1 MKADAAFPKISRT
14 MHKALHYYTLAMA
27 AFLTIAIFASYSG
40 KLGEK
45 AETAR
50 ENDSIPQVIKAVDLN
65 KPFEFAGEKLPMD
78 NFDVAERLDR
88 ELLVN
93 TYWHST
99 TVLNIKNAHKYF
111 PTIERILRENGIPED
126 FKYLA
131 VAESSLRNE
140 VSPAGARGIWQ
151 FMNGT
156 AEQYGLETNREVD
169 ERYHLEKS
177 TQAACELLKDYYR
190 RLNSWTLAAA
200 AYNAGLSRITR
211 EMEEQRAETYYDLNL
226 GSETSRYVFR
236 LVAIKEILSRPQDFG
251 FYLDTDERY
260 PPLEDYKSIEVN
272 TPIENLG
279 DFAREHGTSYRML
292 KVYNPWL
299 MDSKLPNR
307 SGKTYEIRVPK

>member
-1 MKADAAFPKISRT
+1 MRN
-14 MHKALHYYTLAMA
+14 KALNYYTLAMA

-40 KLGEK
+40 KLGEEPNK
-45 AETAR
+45 SGKDT
-50 ENDSIPQVIKAVDLN
+50 SIPQVIKAVDLN
-65 KPFEFAGEKLPMD
+65 KPFDFAGERLPMD

-93 TYWHST
+93 TYWHSN
-99 TVLNIKNAHKYF
+99 TVLNIKNAYKYF
-111 PTIERILRENGIPED
+111 PVIERILRENGVPED

-177 TQAACELLKDYYR
+177 TQAACKLLKDYYR
-190 RLNSWTLAAA
+190 RLNSWTLTAA

-211 EMEEQRAETYYDLNL
+211 EMEEQRALDYFDLNL
-226 GSETSRYVFR
+226 NAETSRYVFR
-236 LVAIKEILSRPQDFG
+236 LVAIKEILSHPQDFG
-251 FYLDTDERY
+251 FYLDNEERY
-260 PPLEDYKSIEVN
+260 PPLENYRAVKVDS
-272 TPIENLG
+272 TIENLG
-279 DFAREHGTSYRML
+279 DFAREQGTTYRML

-299 MDSKLPNR
+299 LDSKLPNR
-307 SGKTYEIRVPK
+307 SGKTYEIKVPK

>member
-1 MKADAAFPKISRT
+1 
-14 MHKALHYYTLAMA
+14 MHKALQYYTLALA
-27 AFLTIAIFASYSG
+27 AFLTVAIFASYSG
-40 KLGEK
+40 KQGAEEPEK
-45 AETAR
+45 NLNA
-50 ENDSIPQVIKAVDLN
+50 NSIPQVIKAVDLN
-65 KPFEFAGEKLPMD
+65 KPFNFAGERLPMD

-93 TYWHST
+93 TYWHSN
-99 TVLNIKNAHKYF
+99 TVLNIKNAYKYF
-111 PTIERILRENGIPED
+111 PVIERILRENNIPED

-177 TQAACELLKDYYR
+177 TQAACELLKDYYN
-190 RLNSWTLAAA
+190 RLGSWTLTAA
-200 AYNAGLSRITR
+200 AYNAGLSRIRR

-236 LVAIKEILSRPQDFG
+236 LVAIKEILSHPQDFG
-251 FYLDTDERY
+251 FYLDPEERY
-260 PPLEDYKSIEVN
+260 PPLDDYKIIEVN
-272 TPIENLG
+272 SSIDNLG
-279 DFAREHGTSYRML
+279 DFAREHGMSYRIL

-299 MDSKLPNR
+299 LDSSLPNR
-307 SGKTYEIRVPK
+307 SGKTYEIKAPK

>member
-1 MKADAAFPKISRT
+1 MN
-14 MHKALHYYTLAMA
+14 KALHYYTLAMA

-40 KLGEK
+40 NLGEEQTK
-45 AETAR
+45 SSE
-50 ENDSIPQVIKAVDLN
+50 ENGNIPQIIKAVDLS
-65 KPFEFAGEKLPMD
+65 KPFDFAGEQLPLD

-93 TYWHST
+93 TYWHSN
-99 TVLNIKNAHKYF
+99 TVLNIKNAYKYF
-111 PTIERILRENGIPED
+111 PVIERILKENGIPEN

-190 RLNSWTLAAA
+190 RMNSWTLTAA

-236 LVAIKEILSRPQDFG
+236 LVAIKEILSHPQDFG
-251 FYLDTDERY
+251 FYLDNEERY
-260 PPLEDYKSIEVN
+260 PPLENYRAVKVDSTIES
-272 TPIENLG
+272 LG
-279 DFAREHGTSYRML
+279 DFAREQGTTYRML

-299 MDSKLPNR
+299 LDSKLPNR
-307 SGKTYEIRVPK
+307 SGKTYEIKVPK

>member
-1 MKADAAFPKISRT
+1 MRN
-14 MHKALHYYTLAMA
+14 KALNYYTLAMA

-40 KLGEK
+40 KLGEEPNK
-45 AETAR
+45 SGKDT
-50 ENDSIPQVIKAVDLN
+50 SIPQVIKAVDLN
-65 KPFEFAGEKLPMD
+65 KPFDFAGERLPMD

-93 TYWHST
+93 TYWHSN
-99 TVLNIKNAHKYF
+99 TVLNIKNAYKYF
-111 PTIERILRENGIPED
+111 PVIERILRENGVPED

-177 TQAACELLKDYYR
+177 TQAACKLLKDYYR
-190 RLNSWTLAAA
+190 RLNSWTLTAA
-200 AYNAGLSRITR
+200 AYNAGLSRISR
-211 EMEEQRAETYYDLNL
+211 EMEEQRAETYFDLNL
-226 GSETSRYVFR
+226 NAETSRYVFR

-251 FYLDTDERY
+251 FYLDNEERY
-260 PPLEDYKSIEVN
+260 PPLEDYRIVTVDSTIES
-272 TPIENLG
+272 LG
-279 DFAREHGTSYRML
+279 DFAREQGTTYRML

-299 MDSKLPNR
+299 LDSKLPNR
-307 SGKTYEIRVPK
+307 SGKAYEIKVPK

>member
-1 MKADAAFPKISRT
+1 MN
-14 MHKALHYYTLAMA
+14 KALHYYTLAMA

-40 KLGEK
+40 KLGEEPEK
-45 AETAR
+45 SEVD
-50 ENDSIPQVIKAVDLN
+50 NNNIPQVIKAVDLS
-65 KPFEFAGEKLPMD
+65 KPFDFAGESLPMD

-93 TYWHST
+93 TYWHSNT
-99 TVLNIKNAHKYF
+99 ILNIKNAYKYF
-111 PTIERILRENGIPED
+111 PVIERILKKNGIPED

-190 RLNSWTLAAA
+190 RLNSWTLTAA
-200 AYNAGLSRITR
+200 AYNAGLSRISR
-211 EMEEQRAETYYDLNL
+211 EMEEQRAETYFDLNL
-226 GSETSRYVFR
+226 NAETSRYVFR

-260 PPLEDYKSIEVN
+260 PPREDYRVVEVD
-272 TPIENLG
+272 TAIDNLG
-279 DFAREHGTSYRML
+279 DFAREQGTSYRML

-307 SGKTYEIRVPK
+307 SGKTYEIKIPQ

>member
-1 MKADAAFPKISRT
+1 MN
-14 MHKALHYYTLAMA
+14 KALHYYTLAMA
-27 AFLTIAIFASYSG
+27 ALLTIAIFASYSG
-40 KLGEK
+40 KLGEEPEK
-45 AETAR
+45 SEVD
-50 ENDSIPQVIKAVDLN
+50 NNNIPQVIKAVDLS
-65 KPFEFAGEKLPMD
+65 KPFDFAGESLPMD

-93 TYWHST
+93 TYWHSNT
-99 TVLNIKNAHKYF
+99 ILNIKNAYKYF
-111 PTIERILRENGIPED
+111 PVIERILKKNGIPED

-190 RLNSWTLAAA
+190 RLNSWTLTAA
-200 AYNAGLSRITR
+200 AYNAGLSRISR
-211 EMEEQRAETYYDLNL
+211 EMEEQRAETYFDLNL
-226 GSETSRYVFR
+226 NAETSRYVFR

-260 PPLEDYKSIEVN
+260 PPLEDYRVVEVD
-272 TPIENLG
+272 TAIDNLG
-279 DFAREHGTSYRML
+279 DFAREQGTSYRML

-307 SGKTYEIRVPK
+307 SGKTYEIKIPQ

>member
-1 MKADAAFPKISRT
+1 MN
-14 MHKALHYYTLAMA
+14 KALHYYTLAMA

-40 KLGEK
+40 QQGEGQAK
-45 AETAR
+45 IV
-50 ENDSIPQVIKAVDLN
+50 ENNNIPQVIKAVDLS
-65 KPFEFAGEKLPMD
+65 KPFDFAGERLPMD

-99 TVLNIKNAHKYF
+99 TILNIKNAHKYF
-111 PTIERILRENGIPED
+111 PTIERILKENGVPED

-156 AEQYGLETNREVD
+156 AGQYGLETNSEVD

-177 TQAACELLKDYYR
+177 TEAACKLLKDYHR
-190 RLNSWTLAAA
+190 RLKSWTLTAA

-211 EMEEQRAETYYDLNL
+211 EMAEQRAETYFDLNL

-251 FYLDTDERY
+251 FYLDTAERY
-260 PPLEDYKSIEVN
+260 PPMDEYRIVEVN
-272 TPIENLG
+272 SPIPNLG
-279 DFAREHGTSYRML
+279 DFAREQGTSYRLL

-299 MDSKLPNR
+299 MDSSLSNPKR
-307 SGKTYEIRVPK
+307 KTYEVKVPR

>member
-1 MKADAAFPKISRT
+1 MH
-14 MHKALHYYTLAMA
+14 HKALQYYTLALA

-40 KLGEK
+40 QPGEE
-45 AETAR
+45 AATNNSPES
-50 ENDSIPQVIKAVDLN
+50 NNIPQVIKAVDLS
-65 KPFEFAGEKLPMD
+65 KPFDFAGERLPMD

-93 TYWHST
+93 TYWHSN
-99 TVLNIKNAHKYF
+99 TVLNIKNAYKYF
-111 PTIERILRENGIPED
+111 PVIERILKENDIPED

-177 TQAACELLKDYYR
+177 TEAACKLLKDYYR
-190 RLNSWTLAAA
+190 RLDSWILTAA

-211 EMEEQRAETYYDLNL
+211 EMEEQRAETYFDLNL

-251 FYLDTDERY
+251 FYLDNAERY
-260 PPLEDYKSIEVN
+260 PPLDDFRIVEVN
-272 TPIENLG
+272 STIENLG
-279 DFAREHGTSYRML
+279 DFAREQGTTYRML

-307 SGKTYEIRVPK
+307 SGKVYEVKVPK

>member
-1 MKADAAFPKISRT
+1 MN
-14 MHKALHYYTLAMA
+14 KALHYYTLAMA

-40 KLGEK
+40 KLGEEPEK
-45 AETAR
+45 SGVD
-50 ENDSIPQVIKAVDLN
+50 NNNIPQVIKAVDLS
-65 KPFEFAGEKLPMD
+65 KPFDFAGEPLPMD

-93 TYWHST
+93 TYWHSNT
-99 TVLNIKNAHKYF
+99 ILNIKNAYKYF
-111 PTIERILRENGIPED
+111 PVIERILKENGIPED

-190 RLNSWTLAAA
+190 RLNSWTLTAA
-200 AYNAGLSRITR
+200 AYNAGLSRISR
-211 EMEEQRAETYYDLNL
+211 EMEEQRAETYFDLNL
-226 GSETSRYVFR
+226 NAETSRYVFR

-260 PPLEDYKSIEVN
+260 PPLEDYRVVEVD
-272 TPIENLG
+272 TAIDNLG
-279 DFAREHGTSYRML
+279 DFAREQGTSYRML

-307 SGKTYEIRVPK
+307 SGKTYEIKIPQ

>member
-1 MKADAAFPKISRT
+1 MN
-14 MHKALHYYTLAMA
+14 KALHYYTLAMA

-40 KLGEK
+40 KLGEEPEK
-45 AETAR
+45 SEVD
-50 ENDSIPQVIKAVDLN
+50 NNNIPQVIKAVDLS
-65 KPFEFAGEKLPMD
+65 KPFDFAGESLPMD

-93 TYWHST
+93 TYWHSNT
-99 TVLNIKNAHKYF
+99 ILNIKNAYKYF
-111 PTIERILRENGIPED
+111 PVIERILKKNGIPED

-190 RLNSWTLAAA
+190 RLNSWTLTAA
-200 AYNAGLSRITR
+200 AYNAGLSRISR
-211 EMEEQRAETYYDLNL
+211 EMEEHRAETYFDLNL
-226 GSETSRYVFR
+226 NAETSRYVFR

-260 PPLEDYKSIEVN
+260 PPLEDYRVVEVD
-272 TPIENLG
+272 TAIDNLG
-279 DFAREHGTSYRML
+279 DFAREQGTSYRML

-307 SGKTYEIRVPK
+307 SGKTYEIKIPQ

>member
-1 MKADAAFPKISRT
+1 

-40 KLGEK
+40 KLGEEPEK
-45 AETAR
+45 SEVD
-50 ENDSIPQVIKAVDLN
+50 NNNIPQVIKAVDLS
-65 KPFEFAGEKLPMD
+65 KPFDFAGESLPMD

-93 TYWHST
+93 TYWHSNT
-99 TVLNIKNAHKYF
+99 ILNIKNAYKYF
-111 PTIERILRENGIPED
+111 PVIERILKKNGIPED

-190 RLNSWTLAAA
+190 RLNSWTLTAA
-200 AYNAGLSRITR
+200 AYNAGLSRISR
-211 EMEEQRAETYYDLNL
+211 EMEEQRAETYFDLNL
-226 GSETSRYVFR
+226 NAETSRYVFR

-260 PPLEDYKSIEVN
+260 PPLEDYRVVEVD
-272 TPIENLG
+272 TAIDNLG
-279 DFAREHGTSYRML
+279 DFAREQGTSYRML

-307 SGKTYEIRVPK
+307 SGKTYEIKIPQ

>member
-1 MKADAAFPKISRT
+1 

-40 KLGEK
+40 KPGEEPEK
-45 AETAR
+45 AEK
-50 ENDSIPQVIKAVDLN
+50 EDSIPQVIKAVDLA
-65 KPFEFAGEKLPMD
+65 KPFDFAGEPLPMD

-93 TYWHST
+93 TYWHSN
-99 TVLNIKNAHKYF
+99 TVLNIKNAYKYF
-111 PTIERILRENGIPED
+111 PTIERILRNNGIPED

-169 ERYHLEKS
+169 ERYHLEKA
-177 TQAACELLKDYYR
+177 TQAACEVLKDYYR
-190 RLNSWTLAAA
+190 RLNSWTLTAA
-200 AYNAGLSRITR
+200 AYNAGLSRISR
-211 EMEEQRAETYYDLNL
+211 EMEEQRATNYYDLNL
-226 GSETSRYVFR
+226 NQETSRYIFR
-236 LVAIKEILSRPQDFG
+236 LVAIKEILSRPKDFG
-251 FYLDTDERY
+251 FYLGPEERY
-260 PPLEDYKSIEVN
+260 PPLDDYKIIEVN
-272 TPIENLG
+272 TSIDNLG
-279 DFAREHGTSYRML
+279 DFAREHGTTYRIL

-299 MDSKLPNR
+299 LDSRLSNR
-307 SGKTYEIRVPK
+307 SGKAYEIRVPK

>member
-1 MKADAAFPKISRT
+1 MN
-14 MHKALHYYTLAMA
+14 KALHYYTLAMA

-40 KLGEK
+40 KLGEEPEK
-45 AETAR
+45 SEVD
-50 ENDSIPQVIKAVDLN
+50 NNNIPQVIKAVDLS
-65 KPFEFAGEKLPMD
+65 KPFDFAGESLPMD

-93 TYWHST
+93 TYWHSNT
-99 TVLNIKNAHKYF
+99 ILNIKNAYKYF
-111 PTIERILRENGIPED
+111 PVIERILKKNGIPED

-190 RLNSWTLAAA
+190 RLNSWTLTAA
-200 AYNAGLSRITR
+200 AYNAGLSRISR
-211 EMEEQRAETYYDLNL
+211 EMEEQRAETYFDLNL
-226 GSETSRYVFR
+226 NAETSRYVFR

-260 PPLEDYKSIEVN
+260 PPLEDYRVVEVD
-272 TPIENLG
+272 TAIDNLG
-279 DFAREHGTSYRML
+279 DFAREQGTSYRML

-307 SGKTYEIRVPK
+307 SGKTYEIKIPQ

>member
-1 MKADAAFPKISRT
+1 MN
-14 MHKALHYYTLAMA
+14 KALHYYTLAMA

-40 KLGEK
+40 KLGEEPEK
-45 AETAR
+45 SEVD
-50 ENDSIPQVIKAVDLN
+50 NNNIPQVIKAVDLS
-65 KPFEFAGEKLPMD
+65 KPFDFAGESLPMD

-93 TYWHST
+93 TYWHSNT
-99 TVLNIKNAHKYF
+99 ILNIKNAYKYF
-111 PTIERILRENGIPED
+111 PVIERILKKNGIPED

-190 RLNSWTLAAA
+190 RLNSWTLTAA
-200 AYNAGLSRITR
+200 AYNAGLSRISR
-211 EMEEQRAETYYDLNL
+211 EMEEQRAETYFDLNL
-226 GSETSRYVFR
+226 NAETSRYVFR
-236 LVAIKEILSRPQDFG
+236 MVAIKEILSRPQDFG

-260 PPLEDYKSIEVN
+260 PPLEDYRVVEVD
-272 TPIENLG
+272 TAIDNLG
-279 DFAREHGTSYRML
+279 DFAREQGTSYRML

-307 SGKTYEIRVPK
+307 SGKTYEIKIPQ